1 MIGLQYTF
9 GLSMWKMGL
18 GCTWNLPFMLVR
30 HATSATAVHLGGMSM
45 DLDNARVFP
54 SKFSSVSKTSLLSV
68 HSLLV
73 PCLVHPTEMAFGM
86 VKSLPKMMG
95 LLIFVHTM
103 KEFVK
108 VCLLMV
114 KSNVVIPL
122 ASMS

>member
-1 MIGLQYTF
+1 MF
-9 GLSMWKMGL
+9 GLSLRKMGL
-18 GCTWNLPFMLVR
+18 GCTWNLPFMSVR
-30 HATSATAVHLGGMSM
+30 HDTSATAVHLGGMWM

-54 SKFSSVSKTSLLSV
+54 SKFSSVSRTSLSSM
-68 HSLLV
+68 HSFLV
-73 PCLVHPTEMAFGM
+73 PCLVHPTEMVFGV
-86 VKSLPKMMG
+86 VKSLPKMIG

-114 KSNVVIPL
+114 KPNVVIPL

>member
-1 MIGLQYTF
+1 
-9 GLSMWKMGL
+9 
-18 GCTWNLPFMLVR
+18 MLVR
-30 HATSATAVHLGGMSM
+30 HDTSATAVHLGGMQM
-45 DLDNARVFP
+45 DLDSARVFP
-54 SKFSSVSKTSLLSV
+54 LKFSVSRTSLSSV

-73 PCLVHPTEMAFGM
+73 PCLVHPTEMVFGM
-86 VKSLPKMMG
+86 MKSLPKMIG
-95 LLIFVHTM
+95 LLIFVHTI